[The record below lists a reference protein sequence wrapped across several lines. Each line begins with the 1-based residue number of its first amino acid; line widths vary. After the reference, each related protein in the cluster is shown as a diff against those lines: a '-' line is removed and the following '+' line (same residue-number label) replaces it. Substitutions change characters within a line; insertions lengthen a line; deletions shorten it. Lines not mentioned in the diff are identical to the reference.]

1 MCFRNG
7 KAVTCTEGSLEVEKD
22 DWNVSTGFGNMG
34 VAGVHCKRRS
44 SGVTAAEAR
53 LE

>member
-7 KAVTCTEGSLEVEKD
+7 KAVICIEGFLEVEKD
-22 DWNVSTGFGNMG
+22 DWNVFIGFGNMG
-34 VAGVHCKRRS
+34 VVGVYCKRRL
-44 SGVTAAEAR
+44 SGVIVVEVR